1 MEHIKNI
8 EKAISNSGITKQHI
22 AKKLDIK
29 YETLRRKLN
38 GQSDFTV
45 NELVTLTEI
54 LNINIMEVFK
64 DENN

>member
-1 MEHIKNI
+1 MGINKNI
-8 EKAISNSGITKQHI
+8 QQAISDSGITKQHI
-22 AKKLDIK
+22 AKKLNIK

-45 NELVTLTEI
+45 SELVTLTEI

-64 DENN
+64 NEKS